1 MSKNNNNINIV
12 YMCGGSGERLWPL
25 SSKENPKQFM
35 EINGSSLLEKTIER
49 NLFISKK
56 FKNFHNYFVTNEIH
70 RFLTKNSLE
79 NISKTFINNSS
90 ILLEPLSKNTA
101 TSLTLAAFDAYSKD
115 QNSIIIAVPA
125 DQIISDTYIYQEKIM
140 KSIDFAVKDQITLL
154 GVKPLDKNPNFGYIR
169 KKGPK
174 STFVKEFI
182 EKPSRSKLTKIFNT
196 NEYLWNCGI
205 FILKSKKWLD
215 LMKLHQ
221 ENLFKTLEMIFKQK
235 RFDNF
240 FTRYDPI
247 MFGKLKK
254 ISIDY
259 AVMEK
264 LHDSEQVLRVLKI
277 SDKWSDLGTVDSLKK
292 QFKHT
297 GSNVNLSSGQ
307 LYNSKNNFISKSNKK
322 IFLNN
327 VNNLFV
333 LQDNDNILISDA
345 KNHNIRNVLTKISRY
360 QSLNQTES
368 FNKVFRPW
376 GYYQTI
382 SIGENFKVKKIIIK
396 PKSSISLQLHKY
408 RSEHWV
414 VVKGKAS
421 IINGEKK
428 IILKIGES
436 TFIPKKT
443 AHRVTNDMSE
453 DLIIIETQVG
463 NYLKEDDIF
472 RYEDLYG
479 RT

>member
-1 MSKNNNNINIV
+1 MAKKNNISFV

-35 EINGSSLLEKTIER
+35 EINGSSLLQKTIER

-56 FKNFHNYFVTNEIH
+56 FKNYHNYFVTNEIH
-70 RFLTKNSLE
+70 RFLTRNSIE
-79 NISKTFINNSS
+79 NTSKTLINNSS

-101 TSLTLAAFDAYSKD
+101 TSLTLAAFDAYGKD
-115 QNSIIIAVPA
+115 QDSILIAVPA
-125 DQIISDTYIYQEKIM
+125 DQIILDTNIYKEKVM
-140 KSIDFAVKDQITLL
+140 KSIDFASKDQITLL

-174 STFVKEFI
+174 STFVKEFV
-182 EKPSRSKLTKIFNT
+182 EKPSRRKLTKIFDS

-215 LMKLHQ
+215 LVKLHQ
-221 ENLFKTLEMIFKQK
+221 ENLFKSLEIIFKERK
-235 RFDNF
+235 FDNF
-240 FTRYDPI
+240 FTRFDPI
-247 MFGKLKK
+247 KFEKLKK

-259 AVMEK
+259 AVIEK
-264 LHDSEQVLRVLKI
+264 LYDSEHVLRVLKI
-277 SDKWSDLGTVDSLKK
+277 SNKWSDLGTVDSLKK
-292 QFKHT
+292 QFKHVE
-297 GSNVNLSSGQ
+297 SNVNLSSGQ
-307 LYNSKNNFISKSNKK
+307 LYNSNNNFISKSNKNV
-322 IFLNN
+322 FLNN

-345 KNHNIRNVLTKISRY
+345 KNHNIRDILSKISKY
-360 QSLNQTES
+360 QSQNHKES
-368 FNKVFRPW
+368 LNKVYRPW

-382 SIGENFKVKKIIIK
+382 SIGENFKVKKIIIN
-396 PKSSISLQLHKY
+396 PKSSISLQLHNY

-421 IINGEKK
+421 IINGETK
-428 IILKIGES
+428 ITLKTGES

-443 AHRVTNDMSE
+443 AHRVTNNMSE

-463 NYLKEDDIF
+463 NYLKEDDIC

-479 RT
+479 RS